1 MTTLVAY
8 ASKHGATE
16 SIAERIAE
24 QLRSAGREVELAHV
38 DELADDLSAYEDIV
52 LGCPIYATSWHRK
65 GVRAVRE
72 RGQALREAPRLWVF
86 SVGGGPTNTQPAREL
101 VAPLAPREHAY
112 LRGKLDPAE
121 LGFIERQVIR
131 GARAQYGDFRDWA
144 EVDAFAQR
152 IADDAPAAADAEAG
166 AAAE

>member
-24 QLRSAGREVELAHV
+24 RLRAAGREVELAHV
-38 DELADDLSAYEDIV
+38 DELPEDLGGYEDVV

-65 GVRAVRE
+65 GVHAVRD
-72 RGQALREAPRLWVF
+72 RGQALRDAARLWVF
-86 SVGGGPTNTQPAREL
+86 SVGGGPTMTQPAKEL
-101 VAPLAPREHAY
+101 VAPLEPREHAY
-112 LRGKLDPAE
+112 LRGALDPAK

-131 GARAQYGDFRDWA
+131 GAKGQYGDFRDWA
-144 EVDAFAQR
+144 EIDAFADR
-152 IADDAPAAADAEAG
+152 ILADAPATAS
-166 AAAE
+166 